1 MDSKISKLDPTS
13 INKLVKLFHKGKMIK
28 SIVEYDDG
36 KLYSFKGENLDGF
49 KKIEMRRKFR
59 IYTLSCVHFERIC

>member
-1 MDSKISKLDPTS
+1 MGSKIFKLDPTS

-36 KLYSFKGENLDGF
+36 ILYSFKGENLDGF
-49 KKIEMRRKFR
+49 KKMHRKFY
-59 IYTLSCVHFERIC
+59 IYILSCVQFERIC